1 MSDCRLAKS
10 ARRTAIGCGLLL
22 VVAAAAGHAADCG
35 MAQAFKQPDGNAKTG
50 LTPVWSDR
58 EAKALFFIEAL
69 NVNTDGTRR
78 SYSVDDF
85 WGEEKALNNLC
96 NAMSDAC
103 AGLGKDGL
111 RSRRL
116 LTQKAF
122 AAGWPAELLAQTK
135 ISPAIIPF
143 KGGKPCPPV
152 DGFLVSAT
160 ALHKP
165 NVADVCDIGNYADAL
180 VTPALVLPKNP
191 AKNTLSEFAKRHAK
205 VGDLAVALV
214 PGSSAPVFAV
224 VGDTGPAR
232 ELGEGSVALNGKL
245 LGKSAPP
252 ANYQEVRGKGAFKGK
267 AWTVP
272 QAMVLIFPASGDSAN
287 PYLTPERIDTAAK
300 KLFED
305 WGGVARLNAC
315 AADYHR

>member
-10 ARRTAIGCGLLL
+10 ARRTVIACGWLL
-22 VVAAAAGHAADCG
+22 VSVAAGHAADCG

-50 LTPVWSDR
+50 FTRVWSDR
-58 EAKALFFIEAL
+58 EAKALFFIEGL

-85 WGEEKALNNLC
+85 WGEETALNNLC

-103 AGLGKDGL
+103 AGLSKDGL

-122 AAGWPAELLAQTK
+122 ANGWPAELLAQTK
-135 ISPAIIPF
+135 IAPAIIPF

-224 VGDTGPAR
+224 VGDTGPAK

-245 LGKSAPP
+245 LGKNAAP

-272 QAMVLIFPASGDSAN
+272 QAMVLIFPASGDSVE
-287 PYLTPERIDTAAK
+287 PYLTPERIDAAAQ

-315 AADYHR
+315 AADYGR